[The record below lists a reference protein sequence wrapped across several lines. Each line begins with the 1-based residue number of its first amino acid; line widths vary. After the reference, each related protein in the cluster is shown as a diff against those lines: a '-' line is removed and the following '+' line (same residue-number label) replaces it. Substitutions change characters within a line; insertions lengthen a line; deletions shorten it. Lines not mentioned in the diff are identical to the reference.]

1 MIPSGQIIAHRRVPA
16 FPDVRTLQYIFLPF
30 IVRTH
35 SSSARKEAG
44 VEEISLFTKV
54 AKLILF
60 HNISFLSLVVDSK
73 IIFFFFFFLLPS
85 LITLWYKIKELMLVS
100 FTVFG
105 VRNISLIF
113 CYYMFARSYTKLNE
127 TGIQRSFCLFL
138 HSYSRL
144 HIHAR
149 TLY

>member
-1 MIPSGQIIAHRRVPA
+1 M
-16 FPDVRTLQYIFLPF
+16 
-30 IVRTH
+30 
-35 SSSARKEAG
+35 
-44 VEEISLFTKV
+44 EEISLFTKV

-73 IIFFFFFFLLPS
+73 IIFFFFFLLPS

-113 CYYMFARSYTKLNE
+113 CYYMFAR
-127 TGIQRSFCLFL
+127 
-138 HSYSRL
+138 
-144 HIHAR
+144 
-149 TLY
+149 